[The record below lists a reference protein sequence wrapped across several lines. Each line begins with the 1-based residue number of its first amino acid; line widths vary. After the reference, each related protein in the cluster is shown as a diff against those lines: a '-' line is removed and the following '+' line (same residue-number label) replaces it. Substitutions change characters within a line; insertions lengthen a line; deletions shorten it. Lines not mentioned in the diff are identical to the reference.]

1 LSTKVQRTRKALL
14 LAAEDLFSS
23 KGFENTSVA
32 AICRKAG
39 LSNGVFYRHFKNKD
53 DIFRTITNEMMESFQ
68 QSMKTT
74 GGRNRRDTL
83 KYLYVSAFETLWK
96 SKKRFKAFHEAEY
109 RLRNIEELVDAIYL
123 DAVSKILKKDI
134 SEIKPAMKWFI
145 IGPLRFSAIYWIV
158 FKNMKVPAEVIND
171 LLDFTCNGFG
181 VSTELSDEVTHF
193 SIDKKASYGKD
204 SRSLIMKSAEKLF
217 GKKGYFKTSVYE
229 IMSRAGYGQ
238 GTFYLYFKNK
248 QALLEELVVL
258 ANRKLRHMMRDA
270 SANLESRLEKEIRN
284 YRVFLE
290 FMKEHREIYE
300 IVRESEFIVD
310 NLGYRYYEKLLESY
324 VKVLND
330 SMNSGELRA
339 MNAHSIAIFLMG
351 IGHFM
356 GLDLVFRPRY
366 SDDKWE
372 EYLMDLAKLIARGLE
387 V

>member
-1 LSTKVQRTRKALL
+1 MSTRVQRTRNALL

-23 KGFENTSVA
+23 KGFEKTSIA

-68 QSMKTT
+68 RSVKIVKSSSK
-74 GGRNRRDTL
+74 RDEL
-83 KYLYVSAFETLWK
+83 KHLYISAFEALWK
-96 SKKRFKAFHEAEY
+96 SRRRFKAFHEAEY
-109 RLRNIEELVDAIYL
+109 RLKNIEDLVDATYL
-123 DAVSKILKKDI
+123 DAISKILKTNAF
-134 SEIKPAMKWFI
+134 EIRPALKWFL
-145 IGPLRFSAIYWIV
+145 IGPIRFSAIYWII
-158 FKNMKVPAEVIND
+158 FKNNKVPVEVIDD
-171 LLDFTCNGFG
+171 LLDFTCHGFDIPARMSG
-181 VSTELSDEVTHF
+181 EVTRF
-193 SIDKKASYGKD
+193 SINKKASYGND
-204 SRSLIMKSAEKLF
+204 NRSLIMESAEKLF

-229 IMSRAGYGQ
+229 IMSGAGFGQ

-248 QALLEELVVL
+248 QALLEELVMF

-270 SANLESRLEKEIRN
+270 SIDLGSRLEKEIRN

-290 FMKEHREIYE
+290 FMKEHRELYE

-310 NLGYRYYEKLLESY
+310 NLGYRYYEKLLSSY
-324 VKVLND
+324 VKALRS
-330 SMNSGELRA
+330 SMDSGELRP
-339 MNAHSIAIFLMG
+339 MNEHSIAIFLMG

-366 SDDKWE
+366 PVDKWE
-372 EYLMDLAKLIARGLE
+372 EYLIDLAKLIARGLE